1 MSLRV
6 GVVSL
11 GCAKN
16 LVDTELMLG
25 ILKRTGYELTNREE
39 EADVLIV
46 NTCGFITTAKEE
58 AIDTI
63 LELGRHKQTGNCRA
77 LVVAG
82 CLAQRYARELL
93 IEIPEIDGLLGT
105 GEVSR
110 VAEVVEQVLEGRR
123 VCLVG
128 LPGHLPEPD
137 QQRLRTTPPFMAYL
151 KIAEG
156 CENRCAYCV
165 IPDIRGPYRS
175 RSMSSLEDEVNYLV
189 KSGVKEVILVAQ
201 DTTRYGL
208 DLYGNPSLGTLLRR
222 FGRIE
227 GPVWYRVLYC
237 YPTGVNENLIMTLA
251 EEDKVCRY
259 IDLPLQHASDNIL
272 RRMNRRGTRR
282 EITKLI
288 SKMRQSVPGLTL
300 RTTFL
305 VGFPGETDD
314 DFRQLL
320 EFMEEISFQRVGVF
334 AYSPEEGTPAA
345 SMPGQVPG
353 EVKQDRLDRAML
365 LQQQISYRHNLSR
378 VGSKVKVLVE
388 GRQTGAKEWYY
399 GRSEAEAPEIDG
411 KIIFTSQLP
420 LSPGELVQVS
430 ISGAKQYDIM
440 GELTI

>member
-25 ILKRTGYELTNREE
+25 ILSRAGYEITNREE
-39 EADVLIV
+39 AADVLIV

-63 LELGRHKQTGNCRA
+63 LELGRHKQTGSCRA

-82 CLAQRYARELL
+82 CLAQRYASELL
-93 IEIPEIDGLLGT
+93 LEIPEIDGLLGT

-110 VAEVVEQVLEGRR
+110 VAEVVEQALLGSR

-128 LPGHLPEPD
+128 LPGHLPEPG
-137 QQRLRTTPPFMAYL
+137 QQRLRTTPSYMAYL

-156 CENRCAYCV
+156 CENRCAYCA

-175 RSMSSLEDEVNYLV
+175 RSMNSLSDEVMDLA

-208 DLYGNPSLGTLLRR
+208 DLYGKPSLGALLRR
-222 FGRIE
+222 FCRIE

-237 YPTGVNENLIMTLA
+237 YPTGVDEDLIRILA
-251 EEDKVCRY
+251 EEDKICPY

-272 RRMNRRGTRR
+272 HRMNRRGTRR
-282 EITKLI
+282 EITALI
-288 SKMRQSVPGLTL
+288 RKMRELVPRLTL

-305 VGFPGETDD
+305 VGFPGETED

-320 EFMEEISFQRVGVF
+320 EFMEEISFQWVGVF

-345 SMPGQVPG
+345 GLPGQVPE
-353 EVKQDRLDRAML
+353 EVKQERLDRAMF
-365 LQQQISYRHNLSR
+365 LQQQISYRYNLSR
-378 VGSKVKVLVE
+378 VGSKVTVLVE
-388 GRQTGAKEWYY
+388 GRQAGAKGWYF
-399 GRSEAEAPEIDG
+399 GRSKAEAPEIDG
-411 KIIFTSQLP
+411 KVIFTSRLP
-420 LSPGELVQVS
+420 LSPGNLVQVS
-430 ISGAKQYDIM
+430 ISGAKQYDIT
-440 GELTI
+440 GELIT